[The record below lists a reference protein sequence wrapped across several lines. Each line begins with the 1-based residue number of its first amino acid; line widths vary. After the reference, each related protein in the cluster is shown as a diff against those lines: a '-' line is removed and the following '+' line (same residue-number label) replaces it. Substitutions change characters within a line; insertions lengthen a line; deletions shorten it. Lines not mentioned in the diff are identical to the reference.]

1 MLFLCPPAGF
11 PAAGKGNSYGTLMGK
26 NQKGRHYRNCVPP
39 PSRFPNPDQRTV
51 SKTAIQSKFHHFQ
64 SLMGVWELGTY
75 MQETQKSRPRWWTAF
90 WQQNSPFEMD
100 FSLTGIPILP
110 VNRLQKFLRL
120 DMTSRDQGTL
130 SGCADPKLYRLTRR
144 EFILM

>member
-1 MLFLCPPAGF
+1 MRGNKK
-11 PAAGKGNSYGTLMGK
+11 AAHDR
-26 NQKGRHYRNCVPP
+26 GRL
-39 PSRFPNPDQRTV
+39 SG
-51 SKTAIQSKFHHFQ
+51 SKI
-64 SLMGVWELGTY
+64 L
-75 MQETQKSRPRWWTAF
+75 
-90 WQQNSPFEMD
+90 PFEMD

-110 VNRLQKFLRL
+110 VNRPQKFLRL